1 MKLLLQRLIS
11 ERPNWAW
18 AILIFLL
25 AFVQFANTLGHEYA
39 WDDDIVIVYNL
50 RVQQGFS
57 AIPSLFE
64 FRERQE
70 FQDFTG
76 YRPIAM
82 TSFAMDV
89 GLFGMNPHASHTV
102 NVILFAWACVVVF
115 FTLRQIF
122 PKFHPMF
129 AFLVTLLY
137 TVHPLHVEAVA
148 NIKSRDEILS
158 MLFAMLSLQMFV
170 RHYRTGNWLHFG
182 ASAVFLT
189 LGALSKEGAL
199 TFLLVIPLTVLLI
212 LEGTWRQKL
221 IGILKFPAVV
231 LVVGGVFFL
240 LTGHAPGASTPVTT
254 KAFVENQILGN
265 CMATPIPDAWQ
276 RIGNVSYMLW
286 QNVLKFFYP
295 RDLVY
300 FSGFNMYKV
309 MDWTVDRTPLTIGWS
324 LLIIVTV
331 GLTVFIRRLRPMTYG
346 WYFFL
351 ATVVIYIQLPFF
363 LLADTIADR
372 FMFTPSIGLTVLV
385 VYGLY
390 KLLGIDPQL
399 NPMDALAKGKD
410 RLPNKVRTKAMLL
423 SAGVGVLALTLS
435 LGTFARN
442 KVWHDNFTLFSTD
455 LPKLENC
462 ARAHYYYASEV
473 AKREMKTGSPQDRDL
488 VIKHYRRAIEIT
500 PESYYAYFR
509 LAMNYERWQ
518 MYQDEVKLMEE
529 ALKRYPGQADMWNF
543 KGRGLYFL
551 GKYAD
556 AVPAFDQARLQAP
569 ELDDTWEM
577 LARSQERSGQYEAAL
592 KTLDEALG
600 RNSSYLPYYDALSD
614 TYFDAGD
621 TAQSFVPIQIL
632 IDRDGSNPVWWRK
645 IIGRYQII
653 GDDNS
658 AAKYYQQAVSRGLQL

>member
-1 MKLLLQRLIS
+1 MLQRFIS
-11 ERPNWAW
+11 QRPGWAW
-18 AILIFLL
+18 AALIFLL
-25 AFVQFANTLGHEYA
+25 GFVQFANTLGHEYA
-39 WDDDIVIVYNL
+39 WDDDIVIVYNQ

-76 YRPIAM
+76 YRPVAM
-82 TSFAMDV
+82 SSFAIDV
-89 GLFGMNPHASHTV
+89 GLFGMNPHASHAV
-102 NVILFAWACVVVF
+102 NVILFALASMVLF
-115 FTLRQIF
+115 FTLRQVF
-122 PKFHPMF
+122 PKFHPVF

-137 TVHPLHVEAVA
+137 LVHPLHVEAVA

-170 RHYRTGNWLHFG
+170 RHYRTGNWWTFG
-182 ASAVFLT
+182 ASAIFLT

-199 TFLLVIPLTVLLI
+199 TFLLVIPLTVLVI
-212 LEGTWRQKL
+212 MEGTWRKKL
-221 IGILKFPAVV
+221 VAILKFPAVAIV
-231 LVVGGVFFL
+231 LVAVFFL

-300 FSGFNMYKV
+300 FSGYNMYPV
-309 MDWTVDRTPLTIGWS
+309 MDWTLDRTPLTIGWS
-324 LLIIVTV
+324 LLIIVTT
-331 GLTVFIRRLRPMTYG
+331 GLTVFMRRLRTMTYG

-372 FMFTPSIGLTVLV
+372 FMFTPSIGLTLLV
-385 VYGLY
+385 VDGLY
-390 KLLGIDPQL
+390 RLLRVDPHS
-399 NPMDALAKGKD
+399 NPLEAIGKDAKG
-410 RLPNKVRTKAMLL
+410 LPAALRTRALLLTVATAILAIGL
-423 SAGVGVLALTLS
+423 SAGTL
-435 LGTFARN
+435 ARN
-442 KVWHDNFTLFSTD
+442 RVWHDNMTLFSTD

-473 AKREMKTGSPQDRDL
+473 VKREMQSGNPQDRDL
-488 VIKHYRRAIEIT
+488 AIQHYRRAIEISQ
-500 PESYYAYFR
+500 ESYYAYYR
-509 LAMNYERWQ
+509 LAANYERWE
-518 MYQDEVKLMEE
+518 MYAEEVKLMEE
-529 ALKRYPGQADMWNF
+529 ALKRYPGQADLWNF

-551 GKYAD
+551 KKFAE

-569 ELDDTWEM
+569 DYDDVWEM
-577 LARSQERSGQYEAAL
+577 LARSQERSGQYEAAF
-592 KTLDEALG
+592 KTLDEAIG
-600 RNSSYLPYYDALSD
+600 RNSAYLMYYDALSD
-614 TYFDAGD
+614 TYFDSGD
-621 TAQSFVPIQIL
+621 TAQSFVPLQVL
-632 IDRDGSNPVWWRK
+632 LERDGNNPVWWRK
-645 IIGRYQII
+645 VIGRYQII
-653 GDDNS
+653 GNN
-658 AAKYYQQAVSRGLQL
+658 AAAGQYYQQALAKGLQL